1 MITYTR
7 GETWKQFIRKKE
19 KEKKKRNEFVKF
31 LNVLN

>member
-19 KEKKKRNEFVKF
+19 KEKEKKKEMNS
-31 LNVLN
+31 